1 MAEILT
7 TQIQIFTGSGTE
19 TLKYDETLNGSP
31 ASYEIV
37 DINAGQLYTVRAR
50 VTTDEEYTSDWS
62 TLKTFTTMIDPYIG
76 SLTADNGDIVLAT
89 GDVEYN
95 PEFVTPVRLQLL
107 VSKNSGGS
115 DFVDYAVDSVETW
128 ESGTFRVRDMDQ
140 NTTYYVVGRVVDS
153 LDRTWTT
160 PWNEAVSITMPYL
173 PPVITANLGEVS
185 YTSVAAT
192 AAVTSVAAVTMIN
205 VALKDVASGEFV
217 DSKLLDTSK
226 INGETQ
232 QFSFDGLTPDK
243 QYQIVIEAKNSA
255 GVDTETLD
263 FTTLAQEQT
272 TITISEFT
280 DITPRSATANIT
292 YGTV

>member
-7 TQIQIFTGSGTE
+7 TQIQIYTGSGTE
-19 TLKYDETLNGSP
+19 TLKHEETLNGSP
-31 ASYEIV
+31 ASYEVV
-37 DINAGQLYTVRAR
+37 DLAAGQLYTMRAR
-50 VTTDEEYTSDWS
+50 VTTDEQYTSDWS
-62 TLKTFTTMIDPYIG
+62 TVKTFTTMIDPYIG
-76 SLTADNGDIVLAT
+76 SLQADNGDIVLAT
-89 GDVEYN
+89 GDIEYN
-95 PEFVTPVRLQLL
+95 PDFVTPVRMELL

-115 DFVDYAVDSVETW
+115 DYVAYAVDSVETW
-128 ESGTFRVRDMDQ
+128 ESGTFRIKDMDQ
-140 NTTYYVVGRVVDS
+140 NTTYYAVGRVVDS

-160 PWNEAVSITMPYL
+160 PWNEAIPVTMPYL
-173 PPVITANLGEVS
+173 PPVVTANLGEIS

-217 DSKLLDTSK
+217 DSLTLDNSK

-232 QFSFDGLTPDK
+232 QFSFTGLTPDT
-243 QYQIVIEAKNSA
+243 QYQIVIETKNSA
-255 GVDTETLD
+255 GPATTTLD

-280 DITPRSATANIT
+280 DITPRSATANIS